1 MMAFREV
8 VNRTLDGSITPSSDY
23 NLKLLVPT
31 SRRFADEYD
40 IVYDPKNPVLRD
52 DNLADRVW
60 NTGVALLFFGGRRLL
75 SLHRTEDPLYA
86 RRGRSRLSP
95 RSKRDQVRLPARVT
109 AWRSAPSLR

>member
-1 MMAFREV
+1 MAFREV
-8 VNRTLDGSITPSSDY
+8 VNRTLDGSITPSSEH

-60 NTGVALLFFGGRRLL
+60 KTGLALLFLEVGVCCPDTERRIPFTREEVDHALAHGRREIKFGC
-75 SLHRTEDPLYA
+75 RP
-86 RRGRSRLSP
+86 G
-95 RSKRDQVRLPARVT
+95 
-109 AWRSAPSLR
+109 